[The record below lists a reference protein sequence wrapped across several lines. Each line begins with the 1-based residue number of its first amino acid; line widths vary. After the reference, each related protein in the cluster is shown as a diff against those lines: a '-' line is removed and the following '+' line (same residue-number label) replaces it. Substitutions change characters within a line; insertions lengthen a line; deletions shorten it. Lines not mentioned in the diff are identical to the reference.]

1 MFWHN
6 FKYSWKV
13 LFRNRVLLFW
23 TFLFPILLG
32 TFFYMAFSDIEK
44 KETLDIIPI
53 AVVNNEDYEQ
63 NVVMKEALM
72 RLSEEGEN
80 QLFQLT
86 HSDEATA
93 QLDLQNNEISG
104 YLLFQGDDVHVVV
117 AKSGIDGTILRF
129 VIDEINGQKKMIE
142 NLVGQKVTE
151 EIQNGREVDI
161 DFIVEEVKQMILNSS
176 VNIKNVSSTN
186 MSYTMIEYYTLIAMA
201 CLYSSMI
208 SMFITNYKL
217 ANMKTVGKRIVVSPS
232 HKVHGLFGSLVASYF
247 VGAIGLALLFLYTL
261 FVLGVDYGNRLWLV
275 IFLASIGLFA
285 GQMLGMVV
293 SVLIK
298 ANENTKTG
306 VLVALSM
313 LGSFLSGMMGIT
325 MKYVIDTHA
334 PILNLINP
342 VAMITD
348 GLYSLYY
355 YDTLTRFWFDVSGL
369 VIFSFVMVMIS
380 FRGLRRQKYDSI

>member
-1 MFWHN
+1 M
-6 FKYSWKV
+6 
-13 LFRNRVLLFW
+13 
-23 TFLFPILLG
+23 LG
-32 TFFYMAFSDIEK
+32 TFFYMAFSNIEK

-86 HSDEATA
+86 HSNEATA

-313 LGSFLSGMMGIT
+313 FGSFLSGMMGIT

-369 VIFSFVMVMIS
+369 VIFSFVMIMIS